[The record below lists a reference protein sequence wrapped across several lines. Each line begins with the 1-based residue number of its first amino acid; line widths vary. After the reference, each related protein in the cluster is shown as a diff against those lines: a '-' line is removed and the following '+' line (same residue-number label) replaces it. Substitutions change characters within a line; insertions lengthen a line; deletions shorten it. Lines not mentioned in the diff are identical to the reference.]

1 MNEAHR
7 TKFLVELI
15 KPSHYDDDGYL
26 IQWWRGF
33 VPSSSLSNLYGLA
46 LDAQSRQILG
56 ASVDLE
62 IEAHDE
68 TNAKVPVSEI
78 VRRFRRNSN
87 RGVVLLVGVQ
97 TNQFARAVD
106 IARELR
112 AAGIQVALG
121 GFHVSGCLAML
132 PEMPPEMKDALALG
146 ITLFAGE
153 AEHRLDELLL
163 AAFEERLPPLYNFM
177 ADLPGMEGGPL
188 PFLPMKY
195 VKRYAGALG
204 CFDAGRGCPFSCS
217 FCTIINVQGRK
228 SRYRSADDIE
238 QLIRAHAAQGVKSFF
253 ITDDNFARNKNW
265 EAILDRI
272 IELKRRDRLK
282 INIIMQ
288 VDTMCHKIPNFVE
301 KSVRAGCKKVFIGLE
316 NINPDSLKGA
326 SKGQNRITEY
336 RKMLQAWKRAKVL
349 TYAGY
354 ILGFPADTP
363 ASIERDIAIIQ
374 RELPIDIME
383 FFMLT
388 PLPGSK
394 DHQEMYLRGERM
406 EADTNKYDAEH
417 ATADHP
423 RMSAAEWQD
432 IYQRAWHLYYSPSH
446 IETLIKR
453 AVASG
458 MRSRRVTSMIFYFY
472 GSHAFEHVHPLQGG
486 IIRRKPRTQRRPGY
500 KRENPLSFF
509 ARRTRETLMTYLPG
523 HGSSGGWNGCEK
535 RLRTIRRRSTTWM
548 SRSVRSSMV
557 SSTPTLSCITRRIQR
572 FAPPIRLARAP
583 KRCARSNFA
592 EPPPADL
599 LCGLLLVQGGQV
611 LLKPLQFRQ
620 IVVHDVRLIRMQLEV
635 VLMVVFGRIESRQRH
650 YLGNDRLGECVL
662 LIELRDIV
670 IGHLL
675 LSVVL
680 IEDRRPILS
689 S

>member
-1 MNEAHR
+1 MDQAR
-7 TKFLVELI
+7 SKFLVELI

-33 VPSSSLSNLYGLA
+33 VPSSSLSSIYGLS
-46 LDAQSRQILG
+46 LDAQRRRILG
-56 ASVDLE
+56 AGVDLD
-62 IEAHDE
+62 IRAHDE
-68 TNAKVPVSEI
+68 TNAKVPVRSI

-87 RGVVLLVGVQ
+87 RGIVLLIGVQ
-97 TNQFARAVD
+97 TNQFARALD
-106 IARELR
+106 IGRELR
-112 AAGIQVALG
+112 AAGIQVAIG

-153 AEHRLDELLL
+153 AERRLDELLV
-163 AAFEERLPPLYNFM
+163 AAVENALPPVYNFM
-177 ADLPGMEGGPL
+177 ADLPAMDGEPL
-188 PFLPMKY
+188 PFLPVKY

-238 QLIRAHAAQGVKSFF
+238 HLIRAHAAQGVRSFF

-272 IELKRRDRLK
+272 ILLKRRDRLK

-336 RKMLQAWKRAKVL
+336 RRMLQAWKRAKVL

-354 ILGFPADTP
+354 ILGFPSDTP
-363 ASIERDIAIIQ
+363 ESIARDIGIIQ

-423 RMSAAEWQD
+423 RMSAADWQD
-432 IYQRAWHLYYSPSH
+432 IYQRAWHLYYSPAH

-458 MRSRRVTSMIFYFY
+458 MRTRRMTSMIFYFY
-472 GSHAFEHVHPLQGG
+472 GSHAFERVHPLQGG
-486 IIRRKPRTQRRPGY
+486 IFRRKPRSQRRPGLP
-500 KRENPLSFF
+500 RENPIRFLIRRAREMYATYWPGLSFYWRLERLRRRIENDPASRRYVDAALSPVVDDEF
-509 ARRTRETLMTYLPG
+509 GADLELYHATDSARRAAE
-523 HGSSGGWNGCEK
+523 
-535 RLRTIRRRSTTWM
+535 
-548 SRSVRSSMV
+548 
-557 SSTPTLSCITRRIQR
+557 Q
-572 FAPPIRLARAP
+572 ARARATEMR
-583 KRCARSNFA
+583 K
-592 EPPPADL
+592 L
-599 LCGLLLVQGGQV
+599 
-611 LLKPLQFRQ
+611 
-620 IVVHDVRLIRMQLEV
+620 
-635 VLMVVFGRIESRQRH
+635 
-650 YLGNDRLGECVL
+650 
-662 LIELRDIV
+662 ELR
-670 IGHLL
+670 
-675 LSVVL
+675 
-680 IEDRRPILS
+680 RAAAAR
-689 S
+689 